1 MKYLTTADIVR
12 IHDVVIRPDELQGL
26 AANKSID
33 SVIGRIDNRIAFGLL
48 TDVFD
53 LAACYACYIA
63 VGHAFNDANKRT
75 AFVAMD
81 ICLTLNGIQL
91 TYHPVEAGD
100 QIRKAAQNLLDETAL
115 AQWLRS
121 KALGAD

>member
-1 MKYLTTADIVR
+1 MKYLTTSDVIL
-12 IHDVVIRPDELQGL
+12 IHDQVIGPDELQGT
-26 AANKSID
+26 AQNKSID
-33 SVIGRIDNRIAFGLL
+33 SVIARIDNRIAYGLL
-48 TDVFD
+48 SDVFD

-81 ICLTLNGIQL
+81 LCLSLNGINL
-91 TYHPVEAGD
+91 THHPVESGD
-100 QIRKAAQNLLDETAL
+100 MIRKAAQNLIDETKL

-121 KALGAD
+121 KALR